1 MSHSISKNFNFFSL
15 FAFALPT
22 MAMMVLVSLYTIVD
36 GIFISHYLG
45 SNALSAT
52 NIVFP
57 IINVLLAVGIMLST
71 GGNAI
76 IAKKFGENKPREARE
91 NFSLIILTA
100 VLFGVFVL
108 ILGLLFVEE
117 IVMLLGATPI
127 LMDDC
132 VTYLEIMMYFAP
144 ACMLQV
150 QFQTFFVTAGK
161 PSIGLVL
168 AIAGGV
174 SNIFL
179 DYLFLGPLNMGIEG
193 AALGSGAS
201 QLIPAVFGVVYFFT
215 VKKELY
221 FVRPKFDKGV
231 LIKSCGNG
239 SSEMIGNLSTAVVT
253 YLFNVMMLRFLGED
267 GVAAITIAMY
277 GQFLF
282 NAMYLGFSMGVAPV
296 FSYNYGLKNVNM
308 MTRLFK
314 ICIRFVCISSVAI
327 SILAIWGSPFIVEVF
342 SPKGTNTY
350 EIGAYGLVLFA
361 FNYLFAGFNTFSSAL
376 FTAYS
381 NGVVSAVISF
391 LRTCGFLDAS
401 ILILPE
407 IIGVPGIWIS
417 VPVAEG
423 LTSFISAFFLIKH
436 KISKGYKYAPKNSAP
451 Q

>member
-201 QLIPAVFGVVYFFT
+201 
-215 VKKELY
+215 
-221 FVRPKFDKGV
+221 
-231 LIKSCGNG
+231 
-239 SSEMIGNLSTAVVT
+239 
-253 YLFNVMMLRFLGED
+253 
-267 GVAAITIAMY
+267 
-277 GQFLF
+277 
-282 NAMYLGFSMGVAPV
+282 
-296 FSYNYGLKNVNM
+296 
-308 MTRLFK
+308 
-314 ICIRFVCISSVAI
+314 
-327 SILAIWGSPFIVEVF
+327 
-342 SPKGTNTY
+342 
-350 EIGAYGLVLFA
+350 
-361 FNYLFAGFNTFSSAL
+361 
-376 FTAYS
+376 
-381 NGVVSAVISF
+381 
-391 LRTCGFLDAS
+391 
-401 ILILPE
+401 
-407 IIGVPGIWIS
+407 
-417 VPVAEG
+417 
-423 LTSFISAFFLIKH
+423 
-436 KISKGYKYAPKNSAP
+436 
-451 Q
+451 